1 MVRLI
6 VFLVAGL
13 LAAAS
18 NAVAQRSSTSSSRG
32 TGFWYA
38 VGVAPG
44 WTRITCGI
52 CAGARATGLS
62 AHVALG
68 GRTSRTLR
76 VAGELAAWR
85 ERDAGITQTLMSI
98 GAVAYWYPSLGRF
111 PRLHLRGGAAL
122 NMHRASDGTDV
133 VTTSGVGPQ
142 LGAGLEWPV
151 GRSWLLGPFF
161 HYSIGAGGDVTFN
174 GGQASS
180 SGTVSF
186 LQLGI
191 SLAQR

>member
-1 MVRLI
+1 MVRHI

-18 NAVAQRSSTSSSRG
+18 NVVAQRSSASNSRAS
-32 TGFWYA
+32 GFWYA

-44 WTRITCGI
+44 WARITCGI
-52 CAGARATGLS
+52 CAGARTTGLS

-85 ERDAGITQTLMSI
+85 KRDAGVTQTLMSI
-98 GAVAYWYPSLGRF
+98 GTAAYWYPSLRGY
-111 PRLHLRGGAAL
+111 PRLSLRGGVAL

-133 VTTSGVGPQ
+133 VTSSGVGPQ
-142 LGAGLEWPV
+142 LGVGLEWPLDRNWV
-151 GRSWLLGPFF
+151 LGPFF
-161 HYSIGAGGDVTFN
+161 DYSIGAGGKVAFN
-174 GGQASS
+174 GGQAAS